1 MRKRKIYDDK
11 LQIDYFSD
19 SYLKFEEDFYRYSAM
34 DIPLTFLTDDIMREM
49 AISQKNYFL
58 LNKENARDGRNHYF
72 HFEVSLVDSKTLAIS
87 IHAPAR
93 GATDDLLAFLG
104 QDQDF
109 NPRSREGSDLFL
121 DQTPFYVVTF
131 QSTLP
136 RGERRKRSPRRQ
148 GYHHFNPRSREG
160 SDQYGSHGHN
170 SWQWISIHAPA
181 RGATCQA
188 LLFKISFQ
196 FQSTLPRGERR
207 REKER

>member
-1 MRKRKIYDDK
+1 MVTFQSTLPRGERRKRSPRRQGYHH
-11 LQIDYFSD
+11 FNPRSREGSD
-19 SYLKFEEDFYRYSAM
+19 PTAV
-34 DIPLTFLTDDIMREM
+34 
-49 AISQKNYFL
+49 FL
-58 LNKENARDGRNHYF
+58 L
-72 HFEVSLVDSKTLAIS
+72 HFPSIS